1 MKTKRNFLL
10 IIFLMLISIAIM
22 QNFTFA
28 YIFANG
34 SGGGYGGGSGD
45 DDAGSSCIS
54 IEMLVVEGAGYYL
67 NAQTDIMSFLHRME
81 MSGKYNVN
89 LFELNTIL
97 LRALNNMYMAAA
109 TYDLLISTAEVTPYN
124 ETIIMKLKNFNY
136 EQYMLEQGM
145 NPSIFKE
152 VEAYLGQGDIT
163 GMYRQIRANL
173 KDIIEI
179 LKSIKSDVSIF
190 KMPPLSRVWQLNEM
204 CFHTLIF
211 GQYAARVFA
220 GL

>member
-1 MKTKRNFLL
+1 MKPKRNYLF
-10 IIFLMLISIAIM
+10 IIFLIIITLTIM

-34 SGGGYGGGSGD
+34 SGGGYGGGGGD
-45 DDAGSSCIS
+45 EGAGNSSIN

-67 NAQTDIMSFLHRME
+67 HAQTDIMSFLHRVE
-81 MSGKYNVN
+81 MSGNYNVN
-89 LFELNTIL
+89 VFELNTL
-97 LRALNNMYMAAA
+97 LQRALDNLVMAAA
-109 TYDLLISTAEVTPYN
+109 TYDLLIRTAEVTPYN
-124 ETIIMKLKNFNY
+124 ETVIMKLKVFPY
-136 EQYMLEQGM
+136 DQYLLEQGM

-152 VEAYLGQGDIT
+152 VAAYLGQGNIT

-173 KDIIEI
+173 EDIIEI
-179 LKSIKSDVSIF
+179 LRLLKEDVSSY
-190 KMPPLSRVWQLNEM
+190 KLPPLTRVWQLNEM

-220 GL
+220 AL